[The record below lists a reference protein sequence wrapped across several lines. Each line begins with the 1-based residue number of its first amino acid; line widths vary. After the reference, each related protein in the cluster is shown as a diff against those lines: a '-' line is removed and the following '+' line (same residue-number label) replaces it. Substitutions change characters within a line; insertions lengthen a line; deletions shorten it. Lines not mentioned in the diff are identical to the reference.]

1 MTEVLAGAP
10 DEVVTNAIVQ
20 MVSLTPFGHTGNL
33 ALITLDNGADHN
45 RPSTFGAASLTSL
58 SNAIDEAQKSDAV
71 AIAVTGKPFI
81 FAAGADLS
89 AMSFLKD
96 KSQAIAIG
104 DLGHDVFLKLHES
117 KKPTFA
123 FINGLALGGGL
134 EVGLNCHYRT
144 LASTAFTGLPECF
157 LGLVPGWGG
166 ATLLPKLVGPEN
178 AVQVI
183 IVNALNN
190 NTMMKS
196 KDALSLGVV
205 DAVFEPSD
213 FLENSVK
220 FAANV
225 LNGKNKIERKD
236 FSKDSAAFEKAI
248 ATGKAAVAKKYSG
261 AQIPS
266 PLAALDLIKA
276 AQSNSVRD
284 GFAAET
290 KVLADLV
297 MSDSLRASL
306 YSFNLIQKKRKKVEG
321 APKPALARKV
331 TKVGVVG
338 AGLMAS
344 QLALLMLR
352 NLKVPVVI
360 TDIDQERVD
369 KGLSWIKSEIQKL
382 VDKKRLGSEAAT
394 RLLSNI
400 SGSVD
405 KKVFANCDFVIEA
418 IFEELALKQKLFKEL
433 EAIITPEC
441 VLATNTS
448 SLSVEAM
455 SEGLKNP
462 ERVVGFHFFNPVAV
476 MPLLEVARTTKTD
489 DATTATAINV
499 GKELK
504 KTMVIVKDAPA
515 FVVNRLLTRF
525 MGEVTDAMDEGTPY
539 EVADAAMAP
548 LGFPMSSLELLGL
561 VGPGVAL
568 HVSETLNKNLGP
580 RYKVSPTMQRF
591 VKEGVK
597 TFYVKDANGLN
608 IVNPAA
614 LAALEKGN
622 SASTADQVRKRA
634 LEALA
639 TEAKMM
645 LDEGVVATPQEIDI
659 CMLLGSGWPMHLGG
673 ILPYLD
679 REGISEAVCGVRFH
693 PKSLNNSEI
702 VLAMPPCLI
711 PSSNTTTFLYRC
723 AIVIKALGSGL
734 THLGSMTVTPT
745 PSR

>member
-1 MTEVLAGAP
+1 MSEVLAGAP
-10 DEVVTNAIVQ
+10 DEVVTNAILQ
-20 MVSLTPFGHTGNL
+20 MVSLAPFGHTGNL

-45 RPSTFGAASLTSL
+45 RPNTFGPASLAAL
-58 SNAIDEAQKSDAV
+58 SNAIDEAQKSEAV

-104 DLGHDVFLKLHES
+104 DLGHDVFIKLYES

-225 LNGKNKIERKD
+225 LSGKTKIERKD
-236 FSKDSAAFEKAI
+236 FSKDNAGFEKAI

-266 PLAALDLIKA
+266 PLAALELIKA

-331 TKVGVVG
+331 SKVGVVG

-369 KGLSWIKSEIQKL
+369 KGLAWIKSEIQKL
-382 VDKKRLGSEAAT
+382 VDKKRLSTESAS
-394 RLLSNI
+394 RLNSNI

-462 ERVVGFHFFNPVAV
+462 ERVIGFHFFNPVAV

-525 MGEVTDAMDEGTPY
+525 MGEVTDAIDEGTPY

-597 TFYVKDANGLN
+597 TFYVKDANGVN
-608 IVNPAA
+608 TVNPAA

-622 SASTADQVRKRA
+622 KPSTAEQVRKRA

-693 PKSLNNSEI
+693 PKGVASL
-702 VLAMPPCLI
+702 P
-711 PSSNTTTFLYRC
+711 
-723 AIVIKALGSGL
+723 
-734 THLGSMTVTPT
+734 
-745 PSR
+745 

>member
-1 MTEVLAGAP
+1 MAEVLAGAP
-10 DEVVTNAIVQ
+10 DEVVTNAVVQ

-45 RPSTFGAASLTSL
+45 RPNTFGPASLAAL

-225 LNGKNKIERKD
+225 LSGKNKIERKD
-236 FSKDSAAFEKAI
+236 FSKDSAGFEKAI

-331 TKVGVVG
+331 SKVGVVG

-352 NLKVPVVI
+352 NLRVPVVI

-369 KGLSWIKSEIQKL
+369 KGLTWIKSEIQKL

-580 RYKVSPTMQRF
+580 RYKVSPTMQKF

-597 TFYVKDANGLN
+597 TFYVKDANGIN
-608 IVNPAA
+608 TVNPAA

-622 SASTADQVRKRA
+622 SASTAEQVRKRA
-634 LEALA
+634 LEAIA
-639 TEAKMM
+639 TEAKLM

-693 PKSLNNSEI
+693 PKGVASL
-702 VLAMPPCLI
+702 P
-711 PSSNTTTFLYRC
+711 
-723 AIVIKALGSGL
+723 
-734 THLGSMTVTPT
+734 
-745 PSR
+745 

>member
-10 DEVVTNAIVQ
+10 DEVITNAIVQ

-71 AIAVTGKPFI
+71 AIAITGKPFI

-104 DLGHDVFLKLHES
+104 DLGHEVFLKLHES

-369 KGLSWIKSEIQKL
+369 KGLTWIKSEIQKL

-659 CMLLGSGWPMHLGG
+659 CMLLGSVWPMHLGG

-693 PKSLNNSEI
+693 PKGVASL
-702 VLAMPPCLI
+702 P
-711 PSSNTTTFLYRC
+711 
-723 AIVIKALGSGL
+723 
-734 THLGSMTVTPT
+734 
-745 PSR
+745 